1 MRKIYVPNI
10 YVKITV
16 LISNGSLASIINA
29 SMLKTVLSK
38 SEEIIAKE
46 LSLAGVQRP
55 LPSGY
60 IKYNLVQAV
69 EIFRFGEFAGWVYE
83 RAE

>member
-38 SEEIIAKE
+38 SEEIIVDK
-46 LSLAGVQRP
+46 LFLNQRY
-55 LPSGY
+55 LLWVILD
-60 IKYNLVQAV
+60 IKLKYGT
-69 EIFRFGEFAGWVYE
+69 R
-83 RAE
+83 

>member
-38 SEEIIAKE
+38 SEEIMVERLLRNHNNRLFVKCEI
-46 LSLAGVQRP
+46 L
-55 LPSGY
+55 
-60 IKYNLVQAV
+60 IKNQTSKY
-69 EIFRFGEFAGWVYE
+69 
-83 RAE
+83 